1 MFQSADMYKL
11 DIIPDQK
18 EHALIERR
26 RAQEEA
32 RKGRI
37 FNAKYRIIGVIY
49 LIICSQII
57 LRLVL

>member
-1 MFQSADMYKL
+1 MYKL